1 MSLFII
7 NSLFLVTW
15 HNITQYPPK
24 KVLIT
29 NQSPFTD
36 FFTFIYL
43 FFQYCLKILTFVN
56 L

>member
-36 FFTFIYL
+36 FLHLFIY
-43 FFQYCLKILTFVN
+43 FSSIALKY
-56 L
+56 